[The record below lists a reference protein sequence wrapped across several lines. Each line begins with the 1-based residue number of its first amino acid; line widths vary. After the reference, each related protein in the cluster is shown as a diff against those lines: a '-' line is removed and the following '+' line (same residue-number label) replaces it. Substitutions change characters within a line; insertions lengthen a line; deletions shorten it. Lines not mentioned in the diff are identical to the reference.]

1 MLFRNKAVLR
11 LEAVDSTNNYAANL
25 LKLTPL
31 PEGTVITAQFQ
42 AQGRGQRGN
51 AWESTNGLNCLFSII
66 LYPTFLAAEKHFVL
80 NQIISVA
87 LQGAIEDIIRKDVF
101 IKWPNDMICEGKKIA
116 GILPEV
122 NWSGGKAQSAI
133 VGIGVNVNQEVFTNS
148 KAISMK
154 NVTSKSIDGDLV
166 MMSIVDAIERAYQNV
181 LHFGSEELI
190 ANYDAHLFLQGT
202 LSKFILPDDSIFEG
216 TITGVDGDG
225 RLIIVDTEGKPR
237 VFGTKEVAFTY

>member
-42 AQGRGQRGN
+42 VQGRGQRGN
-51 AWESTNGLNCLFSII
+51 LWESTHGLNALFTLI
-66 LYPTFLAAEKHFVL
+66 LYPTFLSAEKHFIL

-87 LQGAIEDIIRKDVF
+87 LREALEELIKKDVF

-133 VGIGVNVNQEVFTNS
+133 IGIGINVNQVVFGNS
-148 KAISMK
+148 NAISIK
-154 NVTSKSIDGDLV
+154 NITGQDKDLDDVMNVVVNSIERTYEQVRNSGTNEMLATYQSYLFRRGDLAKF
-166 MMSIVDAIERAYQNV
+166 S
-181 LHFGSEELI
+181 LPGSE
-190 ANYDAHLFLQGT
+190 T
-202 LSKFILPDDSIFEG
+202 FEG
-216 TITGVDGDG
+216 TIQGVDEEG
-225 RLIIVDTEGKPR
+225 RLIIMDVNGTR
-237 VFGTKEVAFTY
+237 RLFGTKEVSFMY